1 MAAHAA
7 TRHWRGAR
15 WALLAL
21 GALIVVIALTLVF
34 FPWSTLRGPLAHY
47 LSDKTGRDV
56 NIAGLSVE
64 LAWHPWVEL
73 RGVSIS
79 NADGFDDP
87 VMAYADRVRLRVVP
101 LSYFTRLRFPDVDVD
116 GPLVLLERDKDGRA
130 NWTFGDT
137 EGAAADPPLIGR
149 IRVNEGRVRFRD
161 PALRA
166 DVRMAVT
173 TTPHDGEDGLAFSG
187 EGTFRG
193 EKLRVAG
200 IGDGLGALRN
210 VDAPFHLALDAKGGA
225 TQLWFDGTVVPDAPD
240 NVRGRIKVVGTDMSR
255 LYPLLPAPIPW
266 TPPYALRGT
275 VAHVGDRWAVTDLK
289 GKVGQSDLA
298 GTMTIF
304 NTQPRRKLVADLV
317 SSRLDYRDLGGFV
330 GLPPGNPDRR
340 VTAASQ
346 KQASRKLAAQD
357 RVFSTD
363 ALSLDRLRDYDAELH
378 FRGKAV
384 AVDKVPMDNVE
395 FRIKL
400 ADGKLRYDPVVIG
413 IADGRVKLVGEL
425 DAAAAQPRLTARV
438 EGRNLDLA
446 QLMPQLSSPRGK
458 TGRFGGYLDVKAQ
471 GTSIAALAGS
481 ADGEGALIMA
491 GGEASALSLLLTNLD
506 LANAIP
512 LLLGG
517 DKTAALRCAV
527 TSFAIDDGQV
537 EPKVFTIDTSAVRIE
552 GEGSIDL
559 DDETIDLDLHSQSK
573 KFSLFALRGPI
584 VIGGS
589 LRHPTAKPA
598 VGPVAAR
605 VGVAAGL
612 AALAPPLAI
621 LPFIDLGNAED
632 ANCRALFATGK
643 KAPRSA
649 PVPDQAKVN
658 ARDRPS

>member
-1 MAAHAA
+1 MAADAA
-7 TRHWRGAR
+7 TGHWRWAR
-15 WALLAL
+15 RASLAL
-21 GALIVVIALTLVF
+21 VALIVVVVLAVVF

-56 NIAGLSVE
+56 NIAGLSVG
-64 LAWHPWVEL
+64 LAWHPRVEL
-73 RGVSIS
+73 DGVSIA
-79 NADGFDDP
+79 NAEGFSHP

-101 LSYFTRLRFPDVDVD
+101 LSYFTRLRFPEVEID
-116 GPLVLLERDKDGRA
+116 GPIALLERDVHGHA

-137 EGAAADPPLIGR
+137 DAAIANPPLIGR
-149 IRVNEGRVRFRD
+149 IRVKEGHLRFRD

-166 DVRMAVT
+166 DVRMAIT
-173 TTPHDGEDGLAFSG
+173 TAPYDGKDGLAFSG
-187 EGTFRG
+187 GGTFRG
-193 EKLRVAG
+193 ETLRLAG

-210 VDAPFHLALDAKGGA
+210 VDAPFHVALEVKGGA

-240 NVRGRIKVVGTDMSR
+240 NVRGRMKIVGTDMSR
-255 LYPLLPAPIPW
+255 LYPLLPAPVPW
-266 TPPYALRGT
+266 TPPYALRGQ
-275 VAHVGDRWAVTDLK
+275 VAHVGDQWRVTDLR

-298 GTMTIF
+298 GTMTVF
-304 NTQPRRKLVADLV
+304 NTEPRRKLVADLT
-317 SSRLDYRDLGGFV
+317 STRLDYRDLGGFV
-330 GLPPGNPDRR
+330 GLPPGKPDRR

-346 KQASRKLAAQD
+346 KAASHKLAAED

-363 ALSLDRLRDYDAELH
+363 PISVDRLRDYDAELH

-395 FRIKL
+395 FHIKL

-413 IADGRVKLVGEL
+413 VADGRVKMVGEL
-425 DAAAAQPRLTARV
+425 DATAAQPRLSGRV

-446 QLMPQLSSPRGK
+446 QVIPGLASPKGK
-458 TGRFGGYLDVKAQ
+458 TGRFGGYLDFRAR
-471 GTSIAALAGS
+471 GRSIAALAGS

-491 GGEASALSLLLTNLD
+491 GGEASALALLLTNLD
-506 LANAIP
+506 LANAVP

-527 TSFAIDDGQV
+527 TAFAIDDGQV
-537 EPKVFTIDTSAVRIE
+537 KPRVFTVDTSAVRID

-559 DDETIDLDLHSQSK
+559 DHETIGLDLHSQSK

-584 VIGGS
+584 VIGGT
-589 LRHPTAKPA
+589 LRHPTASPA
-598 VGPVAAR
+598 PGPIAAR

-621 LPFIDLGNAED
+621 LPFIDLGDAED

-643 KAPRSA
+643 KAPKSA
-649 PVPDQAKVN
+649 PVPDEARVN
-658 ARDRPS
+658 GRDRPS